1 MENTRIEVSCLRCGH
16 SGTLS
21 EDMLPLY
28 GEDPGAPIA
37 KFAHRLS
44 CVACGSKSIKA
55 YWIANELVV
64 RSVPA

>member
-1 MENTRIEVSCLRCGH
+1 MENTRIQVSCLRCGH
-16 SGTLS
+16 SGSLS

-28 GEDPGAPIA
+28 GEEAGAPIA

-44 CVACGSKSIKA
+44 CVSCGSKSIKA
-55 YWIANELVV
+55 YRVANELVF